1 MEYIIICSLI
11 LTGIVLIPVYIKY
24 KQSTYR
30 GASGNSFI
38 KTVFNK
44 GNYGE
49 FLIYYKLE
57 KMDGNH
63 KLLTNLYIPKHGGGT
78 TEIDLLM
85 VAETGTYVFESKNYS
100 GWIYGNELQKSWTQ
114 TFPNKKKF
122 KFFNPIWQNNAH
134 INALKNV
141 TGVDG
146 KDLYFSYIIFSERCT
161 LKKIIVQSDHV
172 KVIKRD
178 RLIKSV
184 KRQVKDSQMVLS
196 NEQIDTYV
204 KLLSKYTLSDE
215 QTKKA
220 HIKAIKAKG

>member
-100 GWIYGNELQKSWTQ
+100 GWIYGNENRRNWTQ

-122 KFFNPIWQNNAH
+122 SFYNPIWQNNAH
-134 INALKNV
+134 INALKSV
-141 TGVDG
+141 TGIDREG
-146 KDLYFSYIIFSERCT
+146 LYLSYIIFSERCT
-161 LKKIIVQSDHV
+161 LKKITVQSDHI

-184 KRQVKDSQMVLS
+184 KKQVKNSQKVLS
-196 NEQIDTYV
+196 QGEIEAYANS
-204 KLLSKYTLSDE
+204 LGKYALSDA

-220 HIKAIKAKG
+220 HVVAIKAKR